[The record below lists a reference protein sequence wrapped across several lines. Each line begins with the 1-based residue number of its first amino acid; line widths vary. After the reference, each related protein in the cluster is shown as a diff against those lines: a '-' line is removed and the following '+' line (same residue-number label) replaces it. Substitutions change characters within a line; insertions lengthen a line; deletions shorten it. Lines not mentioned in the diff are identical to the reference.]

1 MTRGRFQ
8 RWRRIAGAAQAAV
21 WLGLPLLR
29 VGGESALRL
38 DVASGRLHAFGA
50 SFALGE
56 AHVVL
61 LAILAL
67 TFAFLA
73 VTLVAGRVWCGWS
86 CPQTVL
92 GDLTRWVEA
101 GFPGAGAPPPS
112 RRRRKPRRWRRPA
125 GFAVTAATSAVVAAS
140 MVFWFVE
147 PYGFLARLAR
157 LSLGP
162 AEAGAWGVLS
172 LVLFLDLAFLR
183 ADFCATACPYAK
195 LQGVLFDR
203 STLVVAYDA
212 RRAADCVDCGACV
225 RVCPTGIDIRHGL
238 QMACIA
244 CAACV
249 DACEPVMRRLHRAP
263 DLVGYAYG
271 EPGSPRRPW
280 RPAPLALG
288 GAGVAATAVLVAVLA
303 GRPLLALEA
312 MADPSFVPRRAADG
326 RVIDAYAVAVE
337 NRGRAPMQVVL
348 AFTAEGRTLELRP
361 DVLDLAPG
369 ERRQLR
375 VVASARGL
383 APGVH
388 DAVLVAEAVPAASRR
403 PPERRLRTLAFVTP
417 AARPEVR

>member
-1 MTRGRFQ
+1 MTTGRFQ

-21 WLGLPLLR
+21 WLGLPLVR

-61 LAILAL
+61 LATLAL

-92 GDLTRWVEA
+92 GDLTRWVE
-101 GFPGAGAPPPS
+101 PD

-147 PYGFLARLAR
+147 PYGFLARLAS

-162 AEAGAWGVLS
+162 VEAGAWGLLT
-172 LVLFLDLAFLR
+172 LVLLLDLAFLR

-203 STLVVAYDA
+203 STLVVAYDVG
-212 RRAADCVDCGACV
+212 RAADCVDCGACV
-225 RVCPTGIDIRHGL
+225 RVCPTGIDIRNGL

-249 DACEPVMRRLHRAP
+249 DACEPVMRRLRRAP
-263 DLVGYAYG
+263 DLVGYAFG
-271 EPGSPRRPW
+271 DFGRPRRLW
-280 RPAPLALG
+280 RPAPIALG
-288 GAGVAATAVLVAVLA
+288 GAALALAGILVAVLSF
-303 GRPLLALEA
+303 RPLLALEA
-312 MADPSFVPRRAADG
+312 MADPSFVPRRVADG
-326 RVIDAYAVAVE
+326 RAIDAYAVAVE
-337 NRGRAPMQVVL
+337 NRSRAPMRVAL
-348 AFTAEGRTLELRP
+348 AITADGRPLELRP
-361 DVLDLAPG
+361 DLLELAPG
-369 ERRQLR
+369 ERRQVR
-375 VVASARGL
+375 VVATARDL

-388 DAVLVAEAVPAASRR
+388 DAVLVAEATARGPDGAHPRR
-403 PPERRLRTLAFVTP
+403 ARSLAFVTP
-417 AARPEVR
+417 AARTEAR